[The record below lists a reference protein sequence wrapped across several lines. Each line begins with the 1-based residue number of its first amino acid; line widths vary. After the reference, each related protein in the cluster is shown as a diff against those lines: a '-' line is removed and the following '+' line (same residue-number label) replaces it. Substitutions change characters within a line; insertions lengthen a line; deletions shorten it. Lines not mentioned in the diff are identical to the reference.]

1 MGTVLRKENESEGA
15 EPGTARWVG
24 GSSPKVCN
32 LAAEGRMEN
41 ERCGLCKV
49 CGVSEKGYDGGVG

>member
-1 MGTVLRKENESEGA
+1 M
-15 EPGTARWVG
+15 EPGTARLVE

-49 CGVSEKGYDGGVG
+49 CGVRKKG

>member
-1 MGTVLRKENESEGA
+1 MGAKVRSLALPDGWRGA
-15 EPGTARWVG
+15 VQ
-24 GSSPKVCN
+24 VCN

-49 CGVSEKGYDGGVG
+49 CGVREEGYDGV